1 MERIASQRADR
12 QNRFVIAGVDVF
24 AGRWMAATVVILML
38 VVGVGLYGWWKGI
51 RPESLAALGYPGV
64 FLTMLISGA
73 GTFMPFPGQATILAA
88 GALWNPLLV
97 GLAAGLGNSTGELFG
112 YAAGRAGAEAL
123 AGRKRVHLWR
133 VLQSWLARHGFLTIL
148 ITALVPN
155 PIFDIVG
162 LLAGSVSYPMRRFWV
177 ACAVGNSIKYVGMA
191 YLGEVVS
198 GLLG

>member
-12 QNRFVIAGVDVF
+12 QNRFVSAGVDVF

-88 GALWNPLLV
+88 GRCGIPFWSAWRRGWAIPPVSFSVTPL
-97 GLAAGLGNSTGELFG
+97 
-112 YAAGRAGAEAL
+112 AGRAPRLSRGASACTC
-123 AGRKRVHLWR
+123 GGYCSRGWR
-133 VLQSWLARHGFLTIL
+133 ATDFS
-148 ITALVPN
+148 P
-155 PIFDIVG
+155 
-162 LLAGSVSYPMRRFWV
+162 S
-177 ACAVGNSIKYVGMA
+177 
-191 YLGEVVS
+191 
-198 GLLG
+198 